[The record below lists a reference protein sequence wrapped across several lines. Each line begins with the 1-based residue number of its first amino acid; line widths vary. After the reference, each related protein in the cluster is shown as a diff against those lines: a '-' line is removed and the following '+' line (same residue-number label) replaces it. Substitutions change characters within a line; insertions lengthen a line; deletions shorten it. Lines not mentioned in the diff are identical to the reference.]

1 MILCSPA
8 EHENAEL
15 RRAGMDG
22 RHLGPQDA
30 SGHVHVNLDSCTP
43 CWNDQRRIL
52 LKLTEIPP
60 RRIFKGGRG
69 EPSAR
74 DAMHPRILTYF
85 CEPWRPFDLAGHASL
100 MRNMPTVA
108 WGSVRGEEIPSGDL
122 FEQLNYLGIA
132 RDLFDHLFVIF
143 G

>member
-1 MILCSPA
+1 MILGSPA

-15 RRAGMDG
+15 RHAGMDG

-30 SGHVHVNLDSCTP
+30 SGHVHVNLDSSTP
-43 CWNDQRRIL
+43 CWNDQRRVL
-52 LKLTEIPP
+52 LKLTEISP
-60 RRIFKGGRG
+60 RRIFKGGRE

-85 CEPWRPFDLAGHASL
+85 CEPWCRFDFAQDMLCVSLA
-100 MRNMPTVA
+100 RNIPTFVC
-108 WGSVRGEEIPSGDL
+108 GSVRGEGIPAGDL

-132 RDLFDHLFVIF
+132 GSL
-143 G
+143 